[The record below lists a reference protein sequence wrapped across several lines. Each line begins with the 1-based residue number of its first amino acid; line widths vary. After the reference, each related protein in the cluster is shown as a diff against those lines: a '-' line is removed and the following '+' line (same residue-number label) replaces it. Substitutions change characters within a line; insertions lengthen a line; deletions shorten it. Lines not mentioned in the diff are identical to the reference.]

1 MPCPTFYFLDI
12 SIMSSLMNTPK
23 GLRLHIG
30 LFGKRNAGK
39 SSLINALTNQTISI
53 VSNVAGTTTDPVEK
67 ACEFLPIGPV
77 VFIDTAGVDDV
88 GTLGAARV
96 RRSLSVLEWVDMAL
110 IVTTPS
116 TFSDDERKIIERVHT
131 LGIPA
136 VLVVNQIDE
145 QPNFDTTSL
154 TQLGL
159 SVVCTSARDRTGLDE
174 LRSVMVQ
181 LAKDRIAPDR
191 PLLGDLAGPGDTV
204 ILVTPIDTG
213 APKGRLILPQVQA
226 IRELLDAHA
235 KCFVVQEDRVAETL
249 AELKRPPKLVMTDSQ
264 AIKTVNEQTPADIP
278 LTTFSAQMAFS
289 KSDIVEMARGAA
301 ALTTLRDGDRVLISE
316 TCSHH
321 PQKDDIGRVKIPRW
335 LREKTGADLTIDVAV
350 GKDFPEDVTP
360 YKVIIQCGGCVV
372 TRQHMLARLRQAREQ
387 GVPMT
392 NYGLT
397 ISYLQGVL
405 DRILQ
410 CHPEAL
416 QAYRNAQK
424 NERSTL

>member
-1 MPCPTFYFLDI
+1 
-12 SIMSSLMNTPK
+12 MSLLNTPK

-53 VSNVAGTTTDPVEK
+53 VSNVPGTTTDPVEK

-88 GTLGAARV
+88 GDLGLARV
-96 RRSLSVLEWVDMAL
+96 KRSLSVLEWVDMAL
-110 IVTTPS
+110 IVTTPA
-116 TFSDDERKIIERVHT
+116 TFDDEEKRISERPPPP
-131 LGIPA
+131 GPPA
-136 VLVVNQIDE
+136 VLGVNRTDETPDFDRAVWEKTGLPVV
-145 QPNFDTTSL
+145 F
-154 TQLGL
+154 
-159 SVVCTSARDRTGLDE
+159 TSARERTGLEE
-174 LRSVMVQ
+174 LRAVMVR
-181 LAKDRIAPDR
+181 LAQDRIAPDR
-191 PLLGDLAGPGDTV
+191 PIVGDLAGPGDTV

-235 KCFVVQEDRVAETL
+235 KCFVVQEDRVAE
-249 AELKRPPKLVMTDSQ
+249 AIADLKHPPKLVMADSQ
-264 AIKTVNEQTPADIP
+264 VIKTVNEQTPEGIP
-278 LTTFSAQMAFS
+278 LTTFSTQMAYS

-301 ALTTLRDGDRVLISE
+301 ALSLLKDGDRVLIGE

-335 LREKTGADLTIDVAV
+335 LRERTGADLKIDVAV
-350 GKDFPEDVTP
+350 GKDFPDDLTP
-360 YKVIIQCGGCVV
+360 YRIVIQCGGCVV
-372 TRQHMLARLRQAREQ
+372 TRAHMLARLRQAHEQ

-405 DRILQ
+405 ERILS

-416 QAYRNAQK
+416 QAYRNALEEGRK
-424 NERSTL
+424 AP